1 MGTGA
6 GLSGAI
12 VVVRDLATSEAFYR
26 ELLDL
31 EVEASSGEAVL
42 LVASSGDRLALRG
55 LSKAP
60 HVSGGVGVRSLV
72 WTAESAA
79 DLDRCEQVLRRHD
92 AFVSRS
98 AEDGWDVLD
107 GRDPDGVKVILVFPF
122 GEDSWRG
129 SMPSRV
135 YGY

>member
-6 GLSGAI
+6 GLSGA
-12 VVVRDLATSEAFYR
+12 VVVVHELAASEAFYR
-26 ELLDL
+26 ELLHL

-42 LVASSGDRLALRG
+42 LVASNGDRLALRG

-79 DLDRCEQVLRRHD
+79 DLDRCEQVLRSHD
-92 AFVSRS
+92 GFISRS
-98 AEDGWDVLD
+98 ADDGWDVLD
-107 GRDPDGVKVILVFPF
+107 GRDPDGVNVILVFPL
-122 GEDSWRG
+122 GGDSWRG

-135 YGY
+135 YRY